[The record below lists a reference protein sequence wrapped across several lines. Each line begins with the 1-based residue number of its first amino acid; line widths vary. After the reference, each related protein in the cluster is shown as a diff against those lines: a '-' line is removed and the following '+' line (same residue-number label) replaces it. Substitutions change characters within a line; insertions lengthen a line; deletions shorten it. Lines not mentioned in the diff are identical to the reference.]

1 MQADSKLP
9 FGVAYLKYLNIASIR
24 FNLTIDEC
32 RDKYGMFTNGQWS
45 ELFNQPQ
52 N

>member
-1 MQADSKLP
+1 MGNKLP
-9 FGVAYLKYLNIASIR
+9 FGKAYSDYLNIASLR

-32 RDKYGMFTNGQWS
+32 RNMFGLYTNSQWI
-45 ELFNQPQ
+45 ELFNENQ